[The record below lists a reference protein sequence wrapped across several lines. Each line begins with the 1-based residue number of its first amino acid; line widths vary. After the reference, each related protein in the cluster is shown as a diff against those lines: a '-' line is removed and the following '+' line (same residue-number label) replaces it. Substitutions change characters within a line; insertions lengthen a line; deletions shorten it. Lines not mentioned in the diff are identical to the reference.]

1 MSEDFAGFSR
11 EDLEEVNLPDD
22 TIDAVKLSYVRLSN
36 LDAFV

>member
-11 EDLEEVNLPDD
+11 EDLEEVNLSDD
-22 TIDAVKLSYVRLSN
+22 TIDAVKLLYLRLSN